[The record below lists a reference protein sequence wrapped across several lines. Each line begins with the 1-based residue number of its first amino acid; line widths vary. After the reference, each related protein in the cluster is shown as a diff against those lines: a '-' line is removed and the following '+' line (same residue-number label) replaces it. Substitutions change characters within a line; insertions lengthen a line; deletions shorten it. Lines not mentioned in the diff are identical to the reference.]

1 MKKITLSSLDI
12 DNTLFHFDVRDI
24 SFIEENGFPANI
36 GRDSK
41 NAETTPKVF
50 FSKGIKGVLELID
63 VWIIWRMNRDHQN
76 SDNWTKEFLSGEY
89 LKNEEKKEIT
99 FNNMYEWLSQRRY
112 YKLDLIEGI
121 DYLKNDIDEAKQSAL
136 DDKSNKENTKEI
148 PWKFLFA
155 YEMYKGKI
163 NHNDASMEDWNM
175 HTITGH
181 GISTN
186 KISLIQDENGK
197 DDALT
202 IIELLYQQY
211 QNKEEFRILNS
222 FMEYCQIRR
231 NIPSIHR

>member
-1 MKKITLSSLDI
+1 MKEITLSSLDI

-89 LKNEEKKEIT
+89 LKDEEKKEIT

-136 DDKSNKENTKEI
+136 DDKSKKENTKEI

-222 FMEYCQIRR
+222 FMEYCQSRR